1 MGVGE
6 EEEWTAPPPD
16 TYGERWAG
24 IYDDL
29 VEGLRGAP
37 TRAQLDVLTSL
48 ADGGRAL
55 ELGIGTGRVALPLAA
70 RGVVVHGIDAAPS
83 MVARLR
89 QKPGGSEIPVTIG
102 DMAAALPDGPFR
114 LVYVVFNTIFSL
126 LSQEL
131 QVACFKCAAA
141 ALEPGGAFL
150 LECFV
155 PDTRRFVDGQCVR
168 AIDVGAD
175 HMRIEVSRHD
185 PVMQRVQS
193 STVLFSAAGRDVLPV
208 QIRYAWPAELDLMA
222 ALAGLRLRHRWGGWA
237 REPFTASSTSHVS
250 VYERPI

>member
-1 MGVGE
+1 MR
-6 EEEWTAPPPD
+6 EEWMDPPPD

-24 IYDDL
+24 IYDEL
-29 VEGLRGAP
+29 AEGLRGPP
-37 TRAQLDVLTSL
+37 TQAQLDVLVSL
-48 ADGGRAL
+48 ADCGRVL

-70 RGVVVHGIDAAPS
+70 QRVDVHGVDASPS

-89 QKPGGSEIPVTIG
+89 EKPGGAKIPVTIG
-102 DMAAALPDGPFR
+102 DMAEALPDGPFR
-114 LVYVVFNTIFSL
+114 LVYVVFNTIFAL
-126 LSQEL
+126 LSQER
-131 QVACFKCAAA
+131 QVACFRSVAGV
-141 ALEPGGAFL
+141 LEPGGAFL

-155 PDTRRFVDGQCVR
+155 PDPRRFVDGQCVR

-185 PVMQRVQS
+185 PVMQLVQS
-193 STVLFSAAGRDVLPV
+193 STVLFSSAGRTVLPV

-222 ALAGLRLRHRWGGWA
+222 ALAGLRLRDRWGGWE

-250 VYERPI
+250 VYERPT